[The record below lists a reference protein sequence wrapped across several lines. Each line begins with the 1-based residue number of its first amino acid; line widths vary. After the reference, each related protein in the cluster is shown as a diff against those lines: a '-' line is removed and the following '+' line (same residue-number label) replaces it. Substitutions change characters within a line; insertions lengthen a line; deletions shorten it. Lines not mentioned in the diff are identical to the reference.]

1 MTNAEFA
8 DPSDQRARLVL
19 EAVQL
24 IQADLSAE
32 FSVEHWSDRLN
43 QAIFFRQFVD

>member
-8 DPSDQRARLVL
+8 DPSDERARLVFD
-19 EAVQL
+19 AVQL
-24 IQADLSAE
+24 IQSDLFAE
-32 FSVEHWSDRLN
+32 LSVKHGSDRLN